1 MINSNIMGLKMSN
14 PLVIAPGPWTRG
26 IKNLKSALLTNAG
39 AIITESIVSEAYPDL
54 CPRYAYSRHSGGVQ
68 NIRLYTALEFET
80 WLETLE
86 EVNSAN
92 RYGSTSKLIAS
103 VMGTT
108 ASELRY
114 IARKVERTGVDGI
127 ELGLACPMGEGPDI
141 IAGDPHK
148 VYEYTKAVVDSVGI
162 PVSVKLSAA
171 TGNLSAVVHA
181 AEKAGASGISAIDT
195 LKCILNINIDNGKPD
210 LPTYGGYSGAPIHP
224 VALAAVA
231 CIVQSTSLP
240 VIGFGGIQNYKN
252 LLEFIML
259 GASAG
264 GVGTEI
270 LLNGYDVIDHIL
282 SDTGRWMEKRDI
294 ASLDEIRGVSLNELR
309 AFEEIK
315 EESKTAQLISGCDAP
330 SGCRKCADCCLNG
343 AIGLDNGAVTI
354 NDQACAGCGLCLS
367 ICPENRI
374 RLTWK

>member
-1 MINSNIMGLKMSN
+1 MIDSNIMGLKMSN

-26 IKNLKSALLTNAG
+26 TKNLKNALLTNAG
-39 AIITESIVSEAYPDL
+39 AIITESIVSESYPDL
-54 CPRYAYSRHSGGVQ
+54 CPRYAYNGHDSGVQ

-80 WLETLE
+80 WLDALN
-86 EVNSAN
+86 EVNDAD
-92 RYGSTSKLIAS
+92 RYGSTSRLIAS

-114 IARKVERTGVDGI
+114 IAKKVEKTGVDGI

-141 IAGDPHK
+141 IAGDPDK
-148 VYEYTKAVVDSVGI
+148 VYEYTKAVVESVSI

-195 LKCILNINIDNGKPD
+195 LKCILNINIDTGKPD
-210 LPTYGGYSGAPIHP
+210 LPTYGGYSGAPIRP
-224 VALAAVA
+224 IALAAVA

-240 VIGFGGIQNYKN
+240 VIGFGGIQNYEN

-264 GVGTEI
+264 GIGTEI
-270 LLNGYDVIDHIL
+270 LLNGYDVIHRIL
-282 SDTGRWMEKRDI
+282 SDTEQWMKNHKISSLDDI
-294 ASLDEIRGVSLNELR
+294 RGISLDELR
-309 AFEEIK
+309 SFEEIK
-315 EESKTAQLISGCDAP
+315 EESKTARLISGCDAP
-330 SGCRKCADCCLNG
+330 SGCRKCMNCCLSD
-343 AIGLDNGAVTI
+343 AITLDNGSVTI
-354 NDQACAGCGLCLS
+354 NEQACDGCGLCLS
-367 ICPENRI
+367 VCPENRI
-374 RLTWK
+374 DLAWK